1 MQHRSRGSLD
11 KLITWNIKSYPDACV
26 SDSLNRTIY
35 VKFDDPISKTLHRNT
50 GFAKELVHLSLLQL
64 RHSRI
69 VLNIYYGSEGPIS
82 AQAGFYSYSTQFS
95 GLHPGIFES

>member
-50 GFAKELVHLSLLQL
+50 GFAKELRQCAPIIATVKTFSYCLKCLLRFRGTNFCPSWLLQL
-64 RHSRI
+64 
-69 VLNIYYGSEGPIS
+69 
-82 AQAGFYSYSTQFS
+82 
-95 GLHPGIFES
+95 LHTILRAPPWDI